1 MFSISFNRLENCNP
15 NHGTCPNS
23 ELLET
28 VSDFVIDGK
37 VSLTSPLAEFP
48 EFRKFWE
55 LRPPINQFME
65 FAYYTSKIE
74 HFLKKNIF
82 CSIFVLMKVCV
93 PQFGIFSEMK
103 NSKFIF
109 FIFSLVKQWPHG
121 KLWK

>member
-37 VSLTSPLAEFP
+37 VSYHPLGSIPRISKVLGIASV
-48 EFRKFWE
+48 
-55 LRPPINQFME
+55 NQFME

-82 CSIFVLMKVCV
+82 CSIFVLMRVFLNLV
-93 PQFGIFSEMK
+93 
-103 NSKFIF
+103 F
-109 FIFSLVKQWPHG
+109 FRK
-121 KLWK
+121 